1 MDKMLDRPAFII
13 TSKEFAMTKPF
24 DFLVYIGRFQP
35 FHNGHLAVIRDALT
49 KADSVIVV
57 IGSAHAARSPRNP
70 FTASERKEMIR
81 GSLFPTEKNRVHV
94 VPVADHPYNYDKWL
108 AEVQG
113 AVHTAMFDKWRP
125 DEHHVGLIGHK
136 KDQSSEYLSMFPQ
149 WEFVETDS
157 YLGLN
162 ATDIREA
169 YFTADNIHPDFL
181 KTYFEILP
189 GNVSGFLSAASS
201 SKNYE
206 NMSAEFKHMGDYK
219 KQWASSP
226 YPPFFKTADAVVVQ
240 SGHILMVTRKAM
252 PGAGL
257 MALPGGFVNEHE
269 TIKESMLRELREETR
284 IKVPE
289 PVLAG
294 SITSVKTFDDPYR
307 SSRGRTITTAFLV
320 SLRADDKL
328 PEVKGGDDAARA
340 FWVPLAS
347 LQRDKLFED
356 HYDIVEYMVGL

>member
-1 MDKMLDRPAFII
+1 
-13 TSKEFAMTKPF
+13 MTKSF

-35 FHNGHLAVIRDALT
+35 FHNGHLAVVQDALT
-49 KADSVIVV
+49 KAENVIVV

-81 GSLFPTEKNRVHV
+81 DSLTPLEKERVQI

-113 AVHTAMFDKWRP
+113 AVHAAMFSKWSAGS
-125 DEHHVGLIGHK
+125 VKLGLIGHA
-136 KDQSSEYLSMFPQ
+136 KDHTSEYLNMFPQ
-149 WEFVETDS
+149 WDFISTDS
-157 YLGLN
+157 YLGLS
-162 ATDIREA
+162 ATEIREE
-169 YFTADNIHPDFL
+169 YFLKPASSPVTGLVSELVPSETKKFL
-181 KTYFEILP
+181 KTFAQTETF
-189 GNVSGFLSAASS
+189 NSVCT
-201 SKNYE
+201 
-206 NMSAEFKHMGDYK
+206 EFKHVFDYK
-219 KQWASSP
+219 KQWANSP
-226 YPPFFKTADAVVVQ
+226 YPPIFKTVDAVVIQ

-257 MALPGGFVNEHE
+257 MALPGGFVNEFE

-294 SITSVKTFDDPYR
+294 SITSIKTFDDPYR

-320 SLRADDKL
+320 SLRADEKL
-328 PEVKGGDDAARA
+328 PEVKGGDDAAKA
-340 FWVPLAS
+340 FWVPLSS
-347 LQRDKLFED
+347 LQRDELFED
-356 HYDIVEYMVGL
+356 HYDIIEYMVGI